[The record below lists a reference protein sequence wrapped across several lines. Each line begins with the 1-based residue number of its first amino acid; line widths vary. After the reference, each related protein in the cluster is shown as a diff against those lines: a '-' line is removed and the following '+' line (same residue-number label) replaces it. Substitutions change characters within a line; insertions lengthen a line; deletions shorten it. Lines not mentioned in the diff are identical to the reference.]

1 MWSGM
6 QTPDSLGSSLESPV
20 ESALE
25 SLWLL
30 LADLRGAVEEEIEAV
45 TTDLSRRRL
54 NRPIPALSG
63 RLRGE
68 AGTGY
73 RYTFQIAGGTYDI
86 RADDRVRI
94 HAGGRDA
101 LGTVH
106 RFDRTLGLLQAVS
119 PEWLGERLDGA
130 DLEFDPTWLLRE
142 LSTRLAEVGQDPED
156 FFPDTV
162 LGTFGR
168 LPPRLGRVTPRLDSS
183 DDLNAPQR
191 DALERVLGSSAQLV
205 WGPPG
210 TGKSRLVA
218 RAALE
223 LALEGR
229 VLLAATTN
237 GAVDEIAR
245 RLAAIADPSMLDRDR
260 IIRVGFDLGA
270 APDTRIDLG
279 AVLARRI
286 EGGAGGVDR
295 TLAEHEGR
303 LGARPPSGSR
313 GASGARGTREE
324 APAPSPYARAGRL
337 LSLARARRDT
347 ESARSLGRAMLEIAR
362 QAELALEEADI
373 VLTTFA
379 RLSIREELRDLRF
392 ESLLID
398 EASTAPLPYVALA
411 ASRVAGPAIAVGD
424 FQQLPPVV
432 SSTAPAAARWLRT
445 DLFREAGVVP
455 DTGADAGAGGALPSP
470 NDGLCAM
477 LDLQYRMAPDIRE
490 LVSEFFY
497 GGRLRDAPEVAE
509 RATRRATG
517 QGTAHAALTVFDTSG
532 LDPRVERVDG
542 SRRNRAHAEAVAD
555 FVGAAARD
563 GIDDIA
569 VVSPYRAQTR
579 HLNDLIRR
587 RLGRAAPAGLEVSTI
602 HRFQGREKRLVIIDT
617 VDAPPGRS
625 WFLDERRNRDFPRL
639 LNVALSRARERLVIV
654 ATVAGLR
661 RTLPRE
667 ALLNR
672 LLVHVERSG
681 SRIAAAPTDLWH
693 GR

>member
-1 MWSGM
+1 M

>member
-1 MWSGM
+1 MR
-6 QTPDSLGSSLESPV
+6 
-20 ESALE
+20 
-25 SLWLL
+25 LL
-30 LADLRGAVEEEIEAV
+30 LADLQVAIEEEIEAV
-45 TTDLSRRRL
+45 AADLSRRRL
-54 NRPIPALSG
+54 DRPIPALSG

-68 AGTGY
+68 AGAGH
-73 RYTFQIAGGTYDI
+73 RYTFQVAGGTYDI

-94 HAGGRDA
+94 HAGGREA

-119 PEWLGERLDGA
+119 PERLGERLDGA
-130 DLEFDPTWLLRE
+130 ELEFDPTWLLRE
-142 LSTRLAEVGQDPED
+142 LSQRLAEVGRDPGD

-162 LGTFGR
+162 LGAFGR
-168 LPPRLGRVTPRLDSS
+168 RPPSLGRESPGLESS
-183 DDLNAPQR
+183 DDLNEPQR
-191 DALERVLGSSAQLV
+191 EALERVLGSSAQLV

-223 LALEGR
+223 LALRGR
-229 VLLAATTN
+229 VLVAAATN

-245 RLAAIADPSMLDRDR
+245 RLASIADPAMLDRDR

-270 APDTRIDLG
+270 APDARLDLG

-295 TLAEHEGR
+295 TLVEHEGR
-303 LGARPPSGSR
+303 LGARPPDGGR
-313 GASGARGTREE
+313 GET
-324 APAPSPYARAGRL
+324 PILSPYARAGRL
-337 LSLARARRDT
+337 LALARSRNDA
-347 ESARSLGRAMLEIAR
+347 ESARTLGRAMLEIAR
-362 QAELALEEADI
+362 QAERALEDADV

-379 RLSIREELRDLRF
+379 RLSIREELRELRF
-392 ESLLID
+392 ESLIID

-432 SSTAPAAARWLRT
+432 SSTAQAAVRWLRT
-445 DLFREAGVVP
+445 DLFREAGIVEE
-455 DTGADAGAGGALPSP
+455 AGPSLPSP

-477 LDLQYRMAPDIRE
+477 LDLQYRMAPEIRE

-497 GGRLRDAPEVAE
+497 GGRLRDAPEIAE
-509 RATRRATG
+509 RAAG
-517 QGTAHAALTVFDTSG
+517 QAAPAVGAAAAGGTTPGAVAVLDTSG

-542 SRRNRAHAEAVAD
+542 SRRNRTHAEAVAD

-579 HLNDLIRR
+579 HLSDLVRR
-587 RLGRAAPAGLEVSTI
+587 RLGRAAPANLEVSTI

-672 LLVHVERSG
+672 LLAHVERSG
-681 SRIAAAPTDLWH
+681 SRIDAAPADLWH

>member
-1 MWSGM
+1 M
-6 QTPDSLGSSLESPV
+6 
-20 ESALE
+20 
-25 SLWLL
+25 
-30 LADLRGAVEEEIEAV
+30 ADLRVAIDEEIEAV
-45 TTDLSRRRL
+45 AADLSRRRL
-54 NRPIPALSG
+54 DRPIPALSG

-68 AGTGY
+68 AGTGH

-94 HAGGRDA
+94 HAGGREA

-119 PEWLGERLDGA
+119 PEWLGERLDGGE
-130 DLEFDPTWLLRE
+130 LEFDPTWLLRE
-142 LSTRLAEVGQDPED
+142 LSARLAEVGQDPED

-162 LGTFGR
+162 LGAFGR
-168 LPPRLGRVTPRLDSS
+168 LPPRLGRESARLDSS
-183 DDLNAPQR
+183 ADLNEPQR
-191 DALERVLGSSAQLV
+191 EALERVLGSSAQLV

-223 LALEGR
+223 LALRGR
-229 VLLAATTN
+229 VLVAATTN

-245 RLAAIADPSMLDRDR
+245 RLASVADPVMLDRDR

-303 LGARPPSGSR
+303 LGARPPNGGR
-313 GASGARGTREE
+313 VE
-324 APAPSPYARAGRL
+324 APVLSPYARAGRL
-337 LSLARARRDT
+337 LALARTQNDA
-347 ESARSLGRAMLEIAR
+347 ESARSLGRALLEIAR
-362 QAELALEEADI
+362 QAERALEEADI

-379 RLSIREELRDLRF
+379 RLSIREELRELRF

-411 ASRVAGPAIAVGD
+411 ASRVAGPVIAVGD

-445 DLFREAGVVP
+445 DLFREAGVVE
-455 DTGADAGAGGALPSP
+455 DAQPSLPSP

-497 GGRLRDAPEVAE
+497 GGRLRDAPEIAE
-509 RATRRATG
+509 RQGEQAAHASS
-517 QGTAHAALTVFDTSG
+517 GTASAAGAATAVTVLDTSG

-542 SRRNRAHAEAVAD
+542 SRRNRTHAEAVAD

-563 GIDDIA
+563 GTDDIA

-579 HLNDLIRR
+579 HLSDLVRR
-587 RLGRAAPAGLEVSTI
+587 RLGRAAPANLEVSTI

-672 LLVHVERSG
+672 LLAQVEQSG
-681 SRIAAAPTDLWH
+681 TRIDAAPADLWH

>member
-1 MWSGM
+1 M
-6 QTPDSLGSSLESPV
+6 QAPDS
-20 ESALE
+20 LE

-30 LADLRGAVEEEIEAV
+30 LADLRVAIDEEIEAV
-45 TTDLSRRRL
+45 AADLSRRRL
-54 NRPIPALSG
+54 DRPIPALSG
-63 RLRGE
+63 RLRGD
-68 AGTGY
+68 AGTGH
-73 RYTFQIAGGTYDI
+73 RYTFQVAGGTYDI

-94 HAGGRDA
+94 HAGGREA

-130 DLEFDPTWLLRE
+130 ELEFDPTWLLRE
-142 LSTRLAEVGQDPED
+142 LSQRLVEVGRDPED

-162 LGTFGR
+162 LGAFGR
-168 LPPRLGRVTPRLDSS
+168 RPPSLGRESARLESS
-183 DDLNAPQR
+183 DDLNEPQR

-223 LALEGR
+223 LAVRGR
-229 VLLAATTN
+229 VLVAATTN

-245 RLAAIADPSMLDRDR
+245 RLASVADPVMLGRDR

-295 TLAEHEGR
+295 TLAEHEAR
-303 LGARPPSGSR
+303 LGARPPAAGR
-313 GASGARGTREE
+313 EGRPGARAPDGGREE
-324 APAPSPYARAGRL
+324 APVLSPYARAGRL
-337 LSLARARRDT
+337 LALARTRNDA
-347 ESARSLGRAMLEIAR
+347 ESARTLGRAMLEIAR
-362 QAELALEEADI
+362 QAELALEEAAI

-379 RLSIREELRDLRF
+379 RLSIREELRELRF

-432 SSTAPAAARWLRT
+432 SSTAPAAVRWLRT
-445 DLFREAGVVP
+445 DLFREAGVV
-455 DTGADAGAGGALPSP
+455 DETASLPSP

-477 LDLQYRMAPDIRE
+477 LDLQYRMVPDIRQ

-497 GGRLRDAPEVAE
+497 GGRLRDAPEITE
-509 RATRRATG
+509 RAAGRAAPATG
-517 QGTAHAALTVFDTSG
+517 PTTVGGTTAGAVTVLDTSG

-542 SRRNRAHAEAVAD
+542 SRRNRTHAEAVAD
-555 FVGAAARD
+555 FVGVAARD

-579 HLNDLIRR
+579 HLSDLVRR
-587 RLGRAAPAGLEVSTI
+587 RLGRAAPANLEVSTI

-672 LLVHVERSG
+672 LLAHVEQSG
-681 SRIAAAPTDLWH
+681 TRIDAAPADLWH

>member
-1 MWSGM
+1 M
-6 QTPDSLGSSLESPV
+6 
-20 ESALE
+20 
-25 SLWLL
+25 
-30 LADLRGAVEEEIEAV
+30 ADLQVAIEEEIEAV
-45 TTDLSRRRL
+45 TANLSRRRL
-54 NRPIPALSG
+54 DRPIPALSG
-63 RLRGE
+63 RSRGE

-73 RYTFQIAGGTYDI
+73 RYAFQIAGGTYDI

-94 HAGGRDA
+94 HSGGRDA
-101 LGTVH
+101 LGVVL

-119 PEWLGERLDGA
+119 TEWLGERLDGA
-130 DLEFDPTWLLRE
+130 ELEFDPTWLLRE
-142 LSTRLAEVGQDPED
+142 LSARLAELGQDPED

-162 LGTFGR
+162 LGAFGR
-168 LPPRLGRVTPRLDSS
+168 VPPRLGRDAPRLSS
-183 DDLNAPQR
+183 SEDLNEPQR
-191 DALERVLGSSAQLV
+191 DALERVLGSSTQLV

-223 LALEGR
+223 LALRGR
-229 VLLAATTN
+229 VLVAATTN

-245 RLAAIADPSMLDRDR
+245 RLASIADPAMLDRDR

-270 APDTRIDLG
+270 APDTRLDLG
-279 AVLARRI
+279 AALARRI

-295 TLAEHEGR
+295 TLADLEGR
-303 LGARPPSGSR
+303 LTTGPSSGSR
-313 GASGARGTREE
+313 EDASGLN
-324 APAPSPYARAGRL
+324 PYARAGRL
-337 LSLARARRDT
+337 LSLARSRGDA
-347 ESARSLGRAMLEIAR
+347 EAARSLGRTMLEIAR
-362 QAELALEEADI
+362 QAERVLEEADI

-411 ASRVAGPAIAVGD
+411 ASRAAGPAIAVGD

-432 SSTAPAAARWLRT
+432 SSTAPAAARWLRR
-445 DLFREAGVVP
+445 DLFREAGVVDESGP
-455 DTGADAGAGGALPSP
+455 CDVLPSP

-497 GGRLRDAPEVAE
+497 GGRLRDAPEVAK
-509 RATRRATG
+509 RVARG
-517 QGTAHAALTVFDTSG
+517 AALIVLDTSG

-555 FVGAAARD
+555 YLAAAARD
-563 GIDDIA
+563 GVDDIA

-579 HLNDLIRR
+579 HLRDLIRR
-587 RLGRAAPAGLEVSTI
+587 RLGRAAPADLEVSTI
-602 HRFQGREKRLVIIDT
+602 HRFQGREKRLVLIDT

-639 LNVALSRARERLVIV
+639 LNVALSRARENLVIV
-654 ATVAGLR
+654 ASVAGLR
-661 RTLPRE
+661 RTLPDE

-672 LLVHVERSG
+672 LLRHLEQSG
-681 SRIAAAPTDLWH
+681 SRIDAAPTDLWH
-693 GR
+693 GQ

>member
-1 MWSGM
+1 M
-6 QTPDSLGSSLESPV
+6 
-20 ESALE
+20 
-25 SLWLL
+25 
-30 LADLRGAVEEEIEAV
+30 ADLRVAIDEEIEAV
-45 TTDLSRRRL
+45 AADLSRRRL
-54 NRPIPALSG
+54 DRPIPALSG

-68 AGTGY
+68 AGTGH

-94 HAGGRDA
+94 HAGGREA

-130 DLEFDPTWLLRE
+130 ELEFDPTWLLRE
-142 LSTRLAEVGQDPED
+142 LSQRLAEVGRDPED

-162 LGTFGR
+162 LRAFGR
-168 LPPRLGRVTPRLDSS
+168 RPPRLGRESPRLESS
-183 DDLNAPQR
+183 ENLNAPQR

-223 LALEGR
+223 LALRGR
-229 VLLAATTN
+229 VLIAATTN

-245 RLAAIADPSMLDRDR
+245 RLASVADPVMLDRDR

-303 LGARPPSGSR
+303 LGARPPNGGR
-313 GASGARGTREE
+313 GE
-324 APAPSPYARAGRL
+324 APVLSPYARAGRL
-337 LSLARARRDT
+337 LALARTRNDA

-379 RLSIREELRDLRF
+379 RLSIREELRELRF

-424 FQQLPPVV
+424 FQQLPAVV
-432 SSTAPAAARWLRT
+432 SSTAPAAVRWLRT
-445 DLFREAGVVP
+445 DLFREAGVVE
-455 DTGADAGAGGALPSP
+455 DAQPSLPSP

-497 GGRLRDAPEVAE
+497 GGRLRDAPEIAE
-509 RATRRATG
+509 RQAEQAAHASAGTVSAA
-517 QGTAHAALTVFDTSG
+517 GTAAAVTVLDTSG

-542 SRRNRAHAEAVAD
+542 SRRNRTHAEAVAD
-555 FVGAAARD
+555 FVAAAARD

-579 HLNDLIRR
+579 HLNDLVRR
-587 RLGRAAPAGLEVSTI
+587 RLGRAAPANLDVSTI

-672 LLVHVERSG
+672 LIAHVEQSG
-681 SRIAAAPTDLWH
+681 TRIDGAPADLWH

>member
-1 MWSGM
+1 M
-6 QTPDSLGSSLESPV
+6 
-20 ESALE
+20 A
-25 SLWLL
+25 
-30 LADLRGAVEEEIEAV
+30 A
-45 TTDLSRRRL
+45 DLSRRRL
-54 NRPIPALSG
+54 DRPIPALSG

-68 AGTGY
+68 AGTGH

-94 HAGGRDA
+94 HAGGREA

-130 DLEFDPTWLLRE
+130 ELEFDPTWLLRE
-142 LSTRLAEVGQDPED
+142 LSQRLAEVGRDPED

-162 LGTFGR
+162 LGAFGR
-168 LPPRLGRVTPRLDSS
+168 RPPSLGREPARLESS
-183 DDLNAPQR
+183 ADLNEPQR

-223 LALEGR
+223 LAVRGR
-229 VLLAATTN
+229 VLVAATTN

-245 RLAAIADPSMLDRDR
+245 RLASVADPVMLDRDR

-270 APDTRIDLG
+270 APDTRLDLG

-286 EGGAGGVDR
+286 DGGAGGVDR

-303 LGARPPSGSR
+303 LGARPPAGGR
-313 GASGARGTREE
+313 QGRPGGRAPDGGGGE
-324 APAPSPYARAGRL
+324 APVLSPYARAGRL
-337 LSLARARRDT
+337 LALARTRNDA
-347 ESARSLGRAMLEIAR
+347 ESARTLGRAMLEIAR
-362 QAELALEEADI
+362 QAERALEEADI

-379 RLSIREELRDLRF
+379 RLSIREELRELRF

-432 SSTAPAAARWLRT
+432 SSTAPAAVRWLRT
-445 DLFREAGVVP
+445 DLFREAGVVEE
-455 DTGADAGAGGALPSP
+455 TGAEAGAGDAGPSLPSP

-497 GGRLRDAPEVAE
+497 GGRLRDAPEIAE
-509 RATRRATG
+509 RAAG
-517 QGTAHAALTVFDTSG
+517 QAAPAVGAAAAGGTTPGAVTVLDTSG

-542 SRRNRAHAEAVAD
+542 SRRNRTHAEAVAD
-555 FVGAAARD
+555 FVGAAASG

-579 HLNDLIRR
+579 HLSDLVRR
-587 RLGRAAPAGLEVSTI
+587 RLGRAAPANLEVSTI

-672 LLVHVERSG
+672 LLAHVEQSG
-681 SRIAAAPTDLWH
+681 SRIDAAPADLWH

>member
-6 QTPDSLGSSLESPV
+6 QTPDSLGSSLESSV
-20 ESALE
+20 ESSVESSLE

-30 LADLRGAVEEEIEAV
+30 LADLRGAVEEEIGAV

-54 NRPIPALSG
+54 NGPIPALSG

-168 LPPRLGRVTPRLDSS
+168 LPPRLGRGIPRLDSS

-223 LALEGR
+223 LALGGR
-229 VLLAATTN
+229 VLVAATTN

-279 AVLARRI
+279 AALARRI

-295 TLAEHEGR
+295 TLAEHEVR
-303 LGARPPSGSR
+303 L
-313 GASGARGTREE
+313 GARGTREE
-324 APAPSPYARAGRL
+324 APALSPYARAGRL
-337 LSLARARRDT
+337 LSLARARNDT

-362 QAELALEEADI
+362 QAALALEEADI

-490 LVSEFFY
+490 LVSGFFY

-509 RATRRATG
+509 RATQRATG

-555 FVGAAARD
+555 FVGAAARE

-617 VDAPPGRS
+617 VDAPPGPS

-681 SRIAAAPTDLWH
+681 SRIAAVPTDLWH
-693 GR
+693 RR

>member
-1 MWSGM
+1 MHA
-6 QTPDSLGSSLESPV
+6 PDS
-20 ESALE
+20 LE

-30 LADLRGAVEEEIEAV
+30 LADLRVAIEEEIDAV
-45 TTDLSRRRL
+45 AADLARRRL
-54 NRPIPALSG
+54 DRPIPALSG

-73 RYTFQIAGGTYDI
+73 RYAFQIAGGTYDI

-94 HAGGRDA
+94 HTGGRDA
-101 LGTVH
+101 LGVVH

-130 DLEFDPTWLLRE
+130 ELEFDPTWLLRE

-156 FFPDTV
+156 FFPETV
-162 LGTFGR
+162 LGAFGR
-168 LPPRLGRVTPRLDSS
+168 LPPRLGRESPRLDSS
-183 DDLNAPQR
+183 GDLNAPQR
-191 DALERVLGSSAQLV
+191 EALERVLGSSAQLV

-223 LALEGR
+223 LALRGR
-229 VLLAATTN
+229 VLVAATTN

-245 RLAAIADPSMLDRDR
+245 RLAAIADPDLLARDR

-270 APDTRIDLG
+270 APDSRLDLG
-279 AVLARRI
+279 AALARRI

-303 LGARPPSGSR
+303 LRVRPAEGARDG
-313 GASGARGTREE
+313 
-324 APAPSPYARAGRL
+324 APALNPYARAGRL
-337 LSLARARRDT
+337 LSLARSRNDA
-347 ESARSLGRAMLEIAR
+347 ESARNLGRVMLEIAR
-362 QAELALEEADI
+362 QAERVLEEADI

-379 RLSIREELRDLRF
+379 RLSIREELRELRF

-398 EASTAPLPYVALA
+398 EASTAPLPYVAFA

-432 SSTAPAAARWLRT
+432 SSTAPTAARWLRT
-445 DLFREAGVVP
+445 DLFREAGVV
-455 DTGADAGAGGALPSP
+455 DRAGAGDPAEAAGGPGAAGGSGAWGGAGAGHALPSP

-509 RATRRATG
+509 RGAVQATG
-517 QGTAHAALTVFDTSG
+517 RAAGSAAERAALTVLDTSG

-542 SRRNRAHAEAVAD
+542 SRRNRVHAEAVAD
-555 FVGAAARD
+555 FLGAAARD
-563 GIDDIA
+563 GVRDIA

-587 RLGRAAPAGLEVSTI
+587 RLGRAAPADLEVSTI
-602 HRFQGREKRLVIIDT
+602 HRFQGREKRLVVIDT

-654 ATVAGLR
+654 ATVTGLR
-661 RTLPRE
+661 RTLPPE

-672 LLVHVERSG
+672 LLTHVQRTG
-681 SRIAAAPTDLWH
+681 SRIDATPTDLWS
-693 GR
+693 GT

>member
-1 MWSGM
+1 M
-6 QTPDSLGSSLESPV
+6 
-20 ESALE
+20 
-25 SLWLL
+25 
-30 LADLRGAVEEEIEAV
+30 ADLQVAIEEEIEAV
-45 TTDLSRRRL
+45 AADLSRRRL
-54 NRPIPALSG
+54 DRPIPALSG

-68 AGTGY
+68 AGAGH
-73 RYTFQIAGGTYDI
+73 RYTFQVAGGTYDI

-94 HAGGRDA
+94 HAGGREA

-130 DLEFDPTWLLRE
+130 ELEFDPTWLLRE
-142 LSTRLAEVGQDPED
+142 LSQRLAEVGRDPGD

-162 LGTFGR
+162 LGAFGR
-168 LPPRLGRVTPRLDSS
+168 RPPRLGREPARLESS
-183 DDLNAPQR
+183 EDLNEPQR
-191 DALERVLGSSAQLV
+191 EALERVLGSSAQLV

-223 LALEGR
+223 LALRGR
-229 VLLAATTN
+229 VLVAATTN

-245 RLAAIADPSMLDRDR
+245 RLASVADPAMLDRDR

-303 LGARPPSGSR
+303 LGVRPPAGGR
-313 GASGARGTREE
+313 EGPPGARAPDGGRGE
-324 APAPSPYARAGRL
+324 APVLSPYARAGRL
-337 LSLARARRDT
+337 LALARTRNDA
-347 ESARSLGRAMLEIAR
+347 ESARTLGRAMLEIAR
-362 QAELALEEADI
+362 QAERALEEADI

-379 RLSIREELRDLRF
+379 RLSIREELRELRF

-411 ASRVAGPAIAVGD
+411 ASRVGGPAIAVGD

-432 SSTAPAAARWLRT
+432 SSTAPAAVRWLRT
-445 DLFREAGVVP
+445 DLFREAGVVEE
-455 DTGADAGAGGALPSP
+455 AGSSLPSP

-477 LDLQYRMAPDIRE
+477 LDLQYRMAPEIRE

-497 GGRLRDAPEVAE
+497 GGRLRDAPEIAE
-509 RATRRATG
+509 RAAG
-517 QGTAHAALTVFDTSG
+517 QAAPAVGAAAAGGTTHGAVTVLDTSG

-542 SRRNRAHAEAVAD
+542 SRRNRTHAEAVAD
-555 FVGAAARD
+555 FVGAAARA

-579 HLNDLIRR
+579 HLSDLVRR
-587 RLGRAAPAGLEVSTI
+587 RLGRAAPGNLEVSTI

-661 RTLPRE
+661 RTLPPE

-672 LLVHVERSG
+672 LLTHVEQSG
-681 SRIAAAPTDLWH
+681 SRIDASPADLWH

>member
-1 MWSGM
+1 M
-6 QTPDSLGSSLESPV
+6 QTPDSRADSR
-20 ESALE
+20 E
-25 SLWLL
+25 SLWILL
-30 LADLRGAVEEEIEAV
+30 TDLRVAIDEEIEAV
-45 TTDLSRRRL
+45 TADLSRRRL
-54 NRPIPALSG
+54 DRPIPALSG

-94 HAGGRDA
+94 HAGGREA
-101 LGTVH
+101 LGVVH

-119 PEWLGERLDGA
+119 PDWLGERLDGA
-130 DLEFDPTWLLRE
+130 ELEFDPTWLLRE
-142 LSTRLAEVGQDPED
+142 LSARLAEVGQDPED

-162 LGTFGR
+162 LGAFGR
-168 LPPRLGRVTPRLDSS
+168 LPPRLGRESARLDSS
-183 DDLNAPQR
+183 ADLNEPQR

-223 LALEGR
+223 LALRGR
-229 VLLAATTN
+229 VLVAATTN

-245 RLAAIADPSMLDRDR
+245 RLASIADPTMLDRDR

-279 AVLARRI
+279 AALARRI
-286 EGGAGGVDR
+286 EGGAGGVDSA
-295 TLAEHEGR
+295 LAEHEEQ
-303 LGARPPSGSR
+303 LGARPPAGS
-313 GASGARGTREE
+313 
-324 APAPSPYARAGRL
+324 PALSPYARAGRL
-337 LSLARARRDT
+337 LSLARSRGNA
-347 ESARSLGRAMLEIAR
+347 ESARALGRVMLEIAR
-362 QAELALEEADI
+362 QAERVLEEADI

-379 RLSIREELRDLRF
+379 RLSIREELRELRF

-445 DLFREAGVVP
+445 DLFREAGVV
-455 DTGADAGAGGALPSP
+455 GGAGAGIDRGAAAVDEAGAGPPLPSP
-470 NDGLCAM
+470 NDQLCAM

-497 GGRLRDAPEVAE
+497 GGRLRDAPEIAARAAAVAA
-509 RATRRATG
+509 RATEP
-517 QGTAHAALTVFDTSG
+517 AALAVLDTST
-532 LDPRVERVDG
+532 LDPRVERLDG
-542 SRRNRAHAEAVAD
+542 SRRNRTHAEAVAD

-587 RLGRAAPAGLEVSTI
+587 RLGRAAPANLEVSTI

-639 LNVALSRARERLVIV
+639 LNVALSRARDRLVIV

-672 LLVHVERSG
+672 LLAHVERSG
-681 SRIAAAPTDLWH
+681 TRLDATPTDLWH
-693 GR
+693 GT

>member
-1 MWSGM
+1 M
-6 QTPDSLGSSLESPV
+6 
-20 ESALE
+20 AI
-25 SLWLL
+25 
-30 LADLRGAVEEEIEAV
+30 EEEIEAV
-45 TTDLSRRRL
+45 AADLSRRRL
-54 NRPIPALSG
+54 DRPIPALSG

-68 AGTGY
+68 AGTGH

-94 HAGGRDA
+94 HAGGREA

-130 DLEFDPTWLLRE
+130 ELEFDPTWLLLE
-142 LSTRLAEVGQDPED
+142 LSTRLAEVGRDPEE
-156 FFPDTV
+156 FYPDTV
-162 LGTFGR
+162 LGAFGR
-168 LPPRLGRVTPRLDSS
+168 RPPRLGRESPRLESS
-183 DDLNAPQR
+183 DDLNEPQR
-191 DALERVLGSSAQLV
+191 AALERVLGSSAQLV

-223 LALEGR
+223 LALRGR
-229 VLLAATTN
+229 VLVAATTN

-245 RLAAIADPSMLDRDR
+245 RLASIADPALLDRDR

-270 APDTRIDLG
+270 SPDTRIDLG

-303 LGARPPSGSR
+303 LRVRPPAGGR
-313 GASGARGTREE
+313 DEASAL
-324 APAPSPYARAGRL
+324 SPYARTGRL
-337 LSLARARRDT
+337 LALARSRNDA
-347 ESARSLGRAMLEIAR
+347 ESARSLGRVMLEIAR
-362 QAELALEEADI
+362 QAELALEDADI

-379 RLSIREELRDLRF
+379 RLSIREELRELRF

-411 ASRVAGPAIAVGD
+411 ASRVSGPAIAVGD

-432 SSTAPAAARWLRT
+432 SSTAPAAVRWLRT
-445 DLFREAGVVP
+445 DLFREAGVVEEGE
-455 DTGADAGAGGALPSP
+455 TSLPSP

-477 LDLQYRMAPDIRE
+477 LDLQYRMAPEIRE

-497 GGRLRDAPEVAE
+497 GGRLRDAPEIAE
-509 RATRRATG
+509 RAAKRA
-517 QGTAHAALTVFDTSG
+517 APAAGAAAAAATILDTSG

-542 SRRNRAHAEAVAD
+542 SRRNRTHAEAVAD

-579 HLNDLIRR
+579 HLSDLVRR
-587 RLGRAAPAGLEVSTI
+587 RLGRAAPANLEVSTI
-602 HRFQGREKRLVIIDT
+602 HRFQGREKRLVIFDT

-639 LNVALSRARERLVIV
+639 LNVALSRARDRLVIV

-672 LLVHVERSG
+672 LLAHVEQSG
-681 SRIAAAPTDLWH
+681 SRIDAAPADLWH

>member
-1 MWSGM
+1 M
-6 QTPDSLGSSLESPV
+6 
-20 ESALE
+20 
-25 SLWLL
+25 
-30 LADLRGAVEEEIEAV
+30 ADLRGAIEEEIEAV
-45 TTDLSRRRL
+45 AADLARRRL
-54 NRPIPALSG
+54 DRPIPALSG

-68 AGTGY
+68 VGTGY
-73 RYTFQIAGGTYDI
+73 RYAFQIAGGTYDI

-94 HAGGRDA
+94 HTGGRDA
-101 LGTVH
+101 LGVVH
-106 RFDRTLGLLQAVS
+106 RFDRTLGLLQVVS

-130 DLEFDPTWLLRE
+130 ELEFDPTWLLQE

-156 FFPDTV
+156 YFPDTV
-162 LGTFGR
+162 LGVFGR
-168 LPPRLGRVTPRLDSS
+168 LPPRLGRESPRLDSS
-183 DDLNAPQR
+183 GDLNAPQR

-223 LALEGR
+223 LALRGR
-229 VLLAATTN
+229 VLVAATTN

-245 RLAAIADPSMLDRDR
+245 RLASIADPAMLARDR

-270 APDTRIDLG
+270 SPDSRIDLG
-279 AVLARRI
+279 AALARRI

-295 TLAEHEGR
+295 TLVEQEGR
-303 LGARPPSGSR
+303 LGARP
-313 GASGARGTREE
+313 AAGARDG
-324 APAPSPYARAGRL
+324 APALNPYARAGRL
-337 LSLARARRDT
+337 LALARSRSDA
-347 ESARSLGRAMLEIAR
+347 ESARDLGRVMLEIAR
-362 QAELALEEADI
+362 QAERVLEEADI

-379 RLSIREELRDLRF
+379 RLSIREELRELRF

-398 EASTAPLPYVALA
+398 EASTAPLPYVAFA

-432 SSTAPAAARWLRT
+432 SSAAPAAMRWLRT
-445 DLFREAGVVP
+445 DLFREAGVV
-455 DTGADAGAGGALPSP
+455 GGAGAGDPAEAAGGPGAVSALPSP
-470 NDGLCAM
+470 KDGLCAM

-497 GGRLRDAPEVAE
+497 GGRLRDAPEIAE
-509 RATRRATG
+509 RAAERAAG
-517 QGTAHAALTVFDTSG
+517 SAAERAALTVLDTSG

-555 FVGAAARD
+555 FLGAAARD
-563 GIDDIA
+563 GVRDIA

-587 RLGRAAPAGLEVSTI
+587 RLGRAAPADLEVSTI
-602 HRFQGREKRLVIIDT
+602 HRFQGREKRLVLIDT

-661 RTLPRE
+661 RTLPPE

-672 LLVHVERSG
+672 LLAQVQRTG
-681 SRIAAAPTDLWH
+681 SRIDATPTDLWS
-693 GR
+693 GG

>member
-1 MWSGM
+1 M
-6 QTPDSLGSSLESPV
+6 
-20 ESALE
+20 
-25 SLWLL
+25 WLL
-30 LADLRGAVEEEIEAV
+30 LADLRVAIEEEIEAV
-45 TTDLSRRRL
+45 AADLSRRRL
-54 NRPIPALSG
+54 DRPIPALSG

-68 AGTGY
+68 AGTGH

-94 HAGGRDA
+94 HAGGREA

-130 DLEFDPTWLLRE
+130 ELEFDPTWLLRE
-142 LSTRLAEVGQDPED
+142 LSQRLAEVGRDPED

-162 LGTFGR
+162 LGAFGR
-168 LPPRLGRVTPRLDSS
+168 RPPRLGREPARLDSS
-183 DDLNAPQR
+183 DDLNEPQR

-223 LALEGR
+223 LAVRGR
-229 VLLAATTN
+229 VLVAATTN

-245 RLAAIADPSMLDRDR
+245 RLASVADPAMLDRDR

-303 LGARPPSGSR
+303 LGVRPPAGGR
-313 GASGARGTREE
+313 EGRPGGRAPARGRGE
-324 APAPSPYARAGRL
+324 APVLSPYARAGRL
-337 LSLARARRDT
+337 LALARTRNDA
-347 ESARSLGRAMLEIAR
+347 ESARTLGRAMLEIAR

-379 RLSIREELRDLRF
+379 RLSIREELRELRF

-432 SSTAPAAARWLRT
+432 SSTAPAAVRWLRT
-445 DLFREAGVVP
+445 DLFRESGVVE
-455 DTGADAGAGGALPSP
+455 DAQPSLPSP

-497 GGRLRDAPEVAE
+497 GGRLRDAPEIAE
-509 RATRRATG
+509 RAAERAAPAA
-517 QGTAHAALTVFDTSG
+517 GTAAAAGAVTVLDTSS

-542 SRRNRAHAEAVAD
+542 SRRNRTHAEAVAD

-579 HLNDLIRR
+579 HLSDLVRR
-587 RLGRAAPAGLEVSTI
+587 RLGRAAPANLEVSTI

-661 RTLPRE
+661 RTLPPE

-672 LLVHVERSG
+672 LLAHVEHSG
-681 SRIAAAPTDLWH
+681 SRIDAAPADLWH

>member
-1 MWSGM
+1 M
-6 QTPDSLGSSLESPV
+6 
-20 ESALE
+20 
-25 SLWLL
+25 
-30 LADLRGAVEEEIEAV
+30 ADLRLAIEEEIEAV
-45 TTDLSRRRL
+45 AADLSRRRL
-54 NRPIPALSG
+54 DRPIPALSG

-68 AGTGY
+68 AGTGH

-94 HAGGRDA
+94 HAGGREA

-130 DLEFDPTWLLRE
+130 ELEFDPTWLLRE
-142 LSTRLAEVGQDPED
+142 LSQRLAEVGRDPED

-162 LGTFGR
+162 LGAFGR
-168 LPPRLGRVTPRLDSS
+168 RPPSLGREPARLESS
-183 DDLNAPQR
+183 ADLNEPQR

-223 LALEGR
+223 LAVRGR
-229 VLLAATTN
+229 VLVAATTN

-245 RLAAIADPSMLDRDR
+245 RLASVADPVMLDRDR

-270 APDTRIDLG
+270 APDTRLDLG

-286 EGGAGGVDR
+286 DGGAGGVDR

-303 LGARPPSGSR
+303 LGARPPAGGR
-313 GASGARGTREE
+313 QGRPGGRAPDGGGGE
-324 APAPSPYARAGRL
+324 APVLSPYARAGRL
-337 LSLARARRDT
+337 LALARTRNDAEFART
-347 ESARSLGRAMLEIAR
+347 LGRAMLEIAR
-362 QAELALEEADI
+362 QAERALEEADI

-379 RLSIREELRDLRF
+379 RLSIREELRELRF

-432 SSTAPAAARWLRT
+432 SSTAPAAVRWLRT
-445 DLFREAGVVP
+445 DLFREAGVVEEA
-455 DTGADAGAGGALPSP
+455 GAEAGAGDAGPSLPSP

-497 GGRLRDAPEVAE
+497 GGRLRDAPEIAE
-509 RATRRATG
+509 RAAERG
-517 QGTAHAALTVFDTSG
+517 PPAAGAAAAPVTVLDTSG
-532 LDPRVERVDG
+532 LAPRVERVDG
-542 SRRNRAHAEAVAD
+542 SRRNRTHAEAVAD
-555 FVGAAARD
+555 FVGAAARE

-579 HLNDLIRR
+579 HLSDLVRR
-587 RLGRAAPAGLEVSTI
+587 RLGRAAPANLEVSTI

-672 LLVHVERSG
+672 LLAHVEQSG
-681 SRIAAAPTDLWH
+681 SRIDAAPADLWH

>member
-1 MWSGM
+1 M
-6 QTPDSLGSSLESPV
+6 
-20 ESALE
+20 
-25 SLWLL
+25 
-30 LADLRGAVEEEIEAV
+30 ADLRIAIEEEIEAV
-45 TTDLSRRRL
+45 AADLSRRRL
-54 NRPIPALSG
+54 DRPIPALSG

-68 AGTGY
+68 AGTGH

-94 HAGGRDA
+94 HAGGREA

-130 DLEFDPTWLLRE
+130 ELEFDPTWLLRE
-142 LSTRLAEVGQDPED
+142 LSQRLAEVGRDPGD

-162 LGTFGR
+162 LGAFGR
-168 LPPRLGRVTPRLDSS
+168 RPPRLGREPARLESS
-183 DDLNAPQR
+183 EDLNEPQR

-223 LALEGR
+223 LAVRGR
-229 VLLAATTN
+229 VLVAATTN

-245 RLAAIADPSMLDRDR
+245 RLASVADPALLDRDR

-303 LGARPPSGSR
+303 FGARPPTEVREGRR
-313 GASGARGTREE
+313 GGRAPAGGRGE
-324 APAPSPYARAGRL
+324 APILSPYARAGRL
-337 LSLARARRDT
+337 LALARSRNDA

-373 VLTTFA
+373 ILTTFA
-379 RLSIREELRDLRF
+379 RLSIREELRELRF

-432 SSTAPAAARWLRT
+432 SSTAPAAVRWLRT
-445 DLFREAGVVP
+445 DLFREAGVVEEAG
-455 DTGADAGAGGALPSP
+455 GAEEAGAGDARPSLPSP

-497 GGRLRDAPEVAE
+497 GGRLRDAREIAE
-509 RATRRATG
+509 RAAEG
-517 QGTAHAALTVFDTSG
+517 SAPAAGAAVTVLDTSG

-542 SRRNRAHAEAVAD
+542 SRRNRTHAEAVAD

-579 HLNDLIRR
+579 HLNDLVRR
-587 RLGRAAPAGLEVSTI
+587 RLGRAAPASLEVSTI

-672 LLVHVERSG
+672 LLAHVEQSG
-681 SRIAAAPTDLWH
+681 SRIEAGPADLWH

>member
-1 MWSGM
+1 M
-6 QTPDSLGSSLESPV
+6 
-20 ESALE
+20 A
-25 SLWLL
+25 
-30 LADLRGAVEEEIEAV
+30 ADLA
-45 TTDLSRRRL
+45 RRRL
-54 NRPIPALSG
+54 DQPIPALSG

-73 RYTFQIAGGTYDI
+73 RYAFQIAGGTYDI

-101 LGTVH
+101 LGVVH

-130 DLEFDPTWLLRE
+130 ELEFDPTWLLRE
-142 LSTRLAEVGQDPED
+142 LSTRLAEVGQEPED

-162 LGTFGR
+162 LGAFGR
-168 LPPRLGRVTPRLDSS
+168 LPPRLGRNAPRLDSS
-183 DDLNAPQR
+183 GDLNEPQR
-191 DALERVLGSSAQLV
+191 EALERVLGSSAQLV

-223 LALEGR
+223 LALRGR
-229 VLLAATTN
+229 VLVAATTN

-245 RLAAIADPSMLDRDR
+245 RLASIADPDLLARDR

-270 APDTRIDLG
+270 APDSRLDLG
-279 AVLARRI
+279 AALARRI

-303 LGARPPSGSR
+303 LRVG
-313 GASGARGTREE
+313 
-324 APAPSPYARAGRL
+324 APAAAGRDGAPALNPYARAGRL
-337 LSLARARRDT
+337 LALARSRNDA
-347 ESARSLGRAMLEIAR
+347 ESARNLGRVMLEIAR
-362 QAELALEEADI
+362 QAERVLEEADI

-379 RLSIREELRDLRF
+379 RLSIREELRELRF

-432 SSTAPAAARWLRT
+432 SSTAPAAMRWLRT
-445 DLFREAGVVP
+445 DLFREAGVVGRAGVGDP
-455 DTGADAGAGGALPSP
+455 AEAAGGPGAGTALPSP

-477 LDLQYRMAPDIRE
+477 LDLQYRMAPDIRQ

-497 GGRLRDAPEVAE
+497 GGRLRDAPEVTERAAGRAAGSASGSAAE
-509 RATRRATG
+509 RPT
-517 QGTAHAALTVFDTSG
+517 LTVLDTSG

-555 FVGAAARD
+555 FLGAAARD
-563 GIDDIA
+563 GVRDIA

-587 RLGRAAPAGLEVSTI
+587 RLGRAAPADLEVSTI
-602 HRFQGREKRLVIIDT
+602 HRFQGREKRLVLIDT

-654 ATVAGLR
+654 ATVTGLR
-661 RTLPRE
+661 RTLPPE

-672 LLVHVERSG
+672 LLAQVQRTG
-681 SRIAAAPTDLWH
+681 SRIDATPTDLWSA
-693 GR
+693 R

>member
-1 MWSGM
+1 M
-6 QTPDSLGSSLESPV
+6 
-20 ESALE
+20 
-25 SLWLL
+25 
-30 LADLRGAVEEEIEAV
+30 ADLRVAIEEEIEAV
-45 TTDLSRRRL
+45 AADLSRRRL
-54 NRPIPALSG
+54 DRPIPALSG

-68 AGTGY
+68 AGTGH

-94 HAGGRDA
+94 HAGGREA

-130 DLEFDPTWLLRE
+130 ELEFDPTWLLRE
-142 LSTRLAEVGQDPED
+142 LAQRLVDVGRDPED

-162 LGTFGR
+162 LGAFGR
-168 LPPRLGRVTPRLDSS
+168 RPPRLGREPARLESS
-183 DDLNAPQR
+183 EDLNEPQR

-223 LALEGR
+223 LAVRGR
-229 VLLAATTN
+229 VLVAATTN

-245 RLAAIADPSMLDRDR
+245 RLASVADPVMLDRDR

-303 LGARPPSGSR
+303 LGARPP
-313 GASGARGTREE
+313 AGAREGRPGARPDGGRGE
-324 APAPSPYARAGRL
+324 APVLSPYARAGRL
-337 LSLARARRDT
+337 LALARTQNDA
-347 ESARSLGRAMLEIAR
+347 ESARTLGRAMLEIAR

-379 RLSIREELRDLRF
+379 RLSIREELRELRF

-411 ASRVAGPAIAVGD
+411 ASRVSGPAIAVGD

-432 SSTAPAAARWLRT
+432 SSTAPAAVRWLRT
-445 DLFREAGVVP
+445 DLFREAGVV
-455 DTGADAGAGGALPSP
+455 GEAGPSLPSR

-477 LDLQYRMAPDIRE
+477 LDLQYRMAPEIRE
-490 LVSEFFY
+490 LVSDFFY
-497 GGRLRDAPEVAE
+497 GGRLRDAPEIAE
-509 RATRRATG
+509 RASEGAAPATG
-517 QGTAHAALTVFDTSG
+517 TAAAGGATAGPLTVLDTSG

-542 SRRNRAHAEAVAD
+542 SRRNRTHAEAVAD
-555 FVGAAARD
+555 FVGAAASG

-579 HLNDLIRR
+579 HLSDLVRR
-587 RLGRAAPAGLEVSTI
+587 RLGRAAPANLEVSTI

-661 RTLPRE
+661 RTLPPE

-672 LLVHVERSG
+672 LLAHVEQSG
-681 SRIAAAPTDLWH
+681 SRIDAAPVDLWH

>member
-1 MWSGM
+1 M
-6 QTPDSLGSSLESPV
+6 
-20 ESALE
+20 AI
-25 SLWLL
+25 
-30 LADLRGAVEEEIEAV
+30 EEEIEAV
-45 TTDLSRRRL
+45 AADLSRRRL
-54 NRPIPALSG
+54 DGPIPALSG

-68 AGTGY
+68 VGTGY
-73 RYTFQIAGGTYDI
+73 RYAFQIAGGTYDI
-86 RADDRVRI
+86 RAEDRVRI

-101 LGTVH
+101 LGVVH

-130 DLEFDPTWLLRE
+130 ELEFDPTWLLRE
-142 LSTRLAEVGQDPED
+142 LSTRLAEVGHEPGD

-162 LGTFGR
+162 LGAFGR
-168 LPPRLGRVTPRLDSS
+168 LPPRLGRESPRLDSS
-183 DDLNAPQR
+183 ADLNEPQR

-223 LALEGR
+223 LALRGR
-229 VLLAATTN
+229 VLVAATTN

-245 RLAAIADPSMLDRDR
+245 RLASIADPAMLDSDR

-270 APDTRIDLG
+270 APDSRIDLG
-279 AVLARRI
+279 AALARRI

-303 LGARPPSGSR
+303 LRTRPP
-313 GASGARGTREE
+313 AATREG
-324 APAPSPYARAGRL
+324 APALNPYARAGRL
-337 LSLARARRDT
+337 LSLARSRGDA
-347 ESARSLGRAMLEIAR
+347 ESARALGRVMLEIAR
-362 QAELALEEADI
+362 QAERALEEAHI

-379 RLSIREELRDLRF
+379 RLSIREELRELRF

-432 SSTAPAAARWLRT
+432 SSTAPAAMRWLRT
-445 DLFREAGVVP
+445 DLFREAGVV
-455 DTGADAGAGGALPSP
+455 GEADDMLPSP

-497 GGRLRDAPEVAE
+497 GGRLRDAPEIAE
-509 RATRRATG
+509 RAAGRATG
-517 QGTAHAALTVFDTSG
+517 RATERAALTVLDTSE

-555 FVGAAARD
+555 FLGSAARD

-579 HLNDLIRR
+579 HLNDLVRR
-587 RLGRAAPAGLEVSTI
+587 RLGRAAPAELEVSTI
-602 HRFQGREKRLVIIDT
+602 HRFQGREKRLVLIDT

-639 LNVALSRARERLVIV
+639 LNVALSRARERLVII

-661 RTLPRE
+661 RTLPPE

-672 LLVHVERSG
+672 LLAHVERFG
-681 SRIAAAPTDLWH
+681 SRIDAAPTDLWH

>member
-1 MWSGM
+1 M
-6 QTPDSLGSSLESPV
+6 
-20 ESALE
+20 AI
-25 SLWLL
+25 
-30 LADLRGAVEEEIEAV
+30 EEEIEAV
-45 TTDLSRRRL
+45 AADLARRRL
-54 NRPIPALSG
+54 DRPIPALSG

-73 RYTFQIAGGTYDI
+73 RYAFQIAGGTYDI

-94 HAGGRDA
+94 HTGGRDA
-101 LGTVH
+101 LGVVH

-130 DLEFDPTWLLRE
+130 ELEFDPTWLLRE

-162 LGTFGR
+162 LGAFGR
-168 LPPRLGRVTPRLDSS
+168 LPPRLGRELPRLDSS

-191 DALERVLGSSAQLV
+191 EALERVLGSSAQLV

-223 LALEGR
+223 LALRGR
-229 VLLAATTN
+229 VLVAATTN

-245 RLAAIADPSMLDRDR
+245 RLAAIADPDLLARDR

-270 APDTRIDLG
+270 APDSRLDLG

-303 LGARPPSGSR
+303 LRVRPAEGARDG
-313 GASGARGTREE
+313 
-324 APAPSPYARAGRL
+324 APALNPYARAGRL
-337 LSLARARRDT
+337 LSLARSRNDA
-347 ESARSLGRAMLEIAR
+347 ESARNLGRVMLEIAR
-362 QAELALEEADI
+362 QAERVLEEADI

-379 RLSIREELRDLRF
+379 RLSIREELRELRF

-432 SSTAPAAARWLRT
+432 SSTAPAAMRWLRT
-445 DLFREAGVVP
+445 DLFREAGVV
-455 DTGADAGAGGALPSP
+455 DGAGAGRGLPSP

-509 RATRRATG
+509 RGAGQATG
-517 QGTAHAALTVFDTSG
+517 RAAGSAAERAALTVLDTSG

-542 SRRNRAHAEAVAD
+542 SRRNRVHAEAVAD
-555 FVGAAARD
+555 FLGAAARD
-563 GIDDIA
+563 GVRDIA

-587 RLGRAAPAGLEVSTI
+587 RLGRAAPADLEVSTI

-654 ATVAGLR
+654 ATVTGLR
-661 RTLPRE
+661 RTLPPE

-672 LLVHVERSG
+672 LLTHVQRTG
-681 SRIAAAPTDLWH
+681 SRIDATPTDLWSAT
-693 GR
+693 

>member
-1 MWSGM
+1 M
-6 QTPDSLGSSLESPV
+6 
-20 ESALE
+20 
-25 SLWLL
+25 
-30 LADLRGAVEEEIEAV
+30 
-45 TTDLSRRRL
+45 
-54 NRPIPALSG
+54 
-63 RLRGE
+63 
-68 AGTGY
+68 
-73 RYTFQIAGGTYDI
+73 
-86 RADDRVRI
+86 RI

-130 DLEFDPTWLLRE
+130 ELEFDPTWLLRE
-142 LSTRLAEVGQDPED
+142 LATRLAEVGHDPED

-162 LGTFGR
+162 LRAFGR
-168 LPPRLGRVTPRLDSS
+168 LPPRLGRESPRLDSS
-183 DDLNAPQR
+183 DDLNEPQR

-210 TGKSRLVA
+210 TGKSRLAA

-223 LALEGR
+223 LALRGR
-229 VLLAATTN
+229 VLVAATTN

-245 RLAAIADPSMLDRDR
+245 RLASVADHAMLDRDR

-279 AVLARRI
+279 AALARRI

-295 TLAEHEGR
+295 TLADIEGR
-303 LGARPPSGSR
+303 LRAGPPAGR
-313 GASGARGTREE
+313 RED
-324 APAPSPYARAGRL
+324 APALNPYARTGRL
-337 LSLARARRDT
+337 LSIARSRNDA
-347 ESARSLGRAMLEIAR
+347 ESARDLGRVMLEIAR
-362 QAELALEEADI
+362 QAERVLEEADI

-379 RLSIREELRDLRF
+379 RLSIREELRELRF

-411 ASRVAGPAIAVGD
+411 ASRVAGAAVAIGD

-432 SSTAPAAARWLRT
+432 SSTAPAAGRWLRT
-445 DLFREAGVVP
+445 DLFREVGVV
-455 DTGADAGAGGALPSP
+455 DEAGAGDALPSP

-497 GGRLRDAPEVAE
+497 GGRLNDAPEVAE
-509 RATRRATG
+509 RATERP
-517 QGTAHAALTVFDTSG
+517 ALTVLDTSG

-542 SRRNRAHAEAVAD
+542 SRRNRTHAEAVAD
-555 FVGAAARD
+555 FLGAVARD
-563 GIDDIA
+563 GVEDIA

-579 HLNDLIRR
+579 HLGDLIRR
-587 RLGRAAPAGLEVSTI
+587 RLGRAAPADLEVSTI

-639 LNVALSRARERLVIV
+639 LNVALSRARENLVIV
-654 ATVAGLR
+654 ATIAGLR

-672 LLVHVERSG
+672 LLGHVEQSG
-681 SRIAAAPTDLWH
+681 SRIAAAPADLWSA
-693 GR
+693 R

>member
-1 MWSGM
+1 M
-6 QTPDSLGSSLESPV
+6 
-20 ESALE
+20 
-25 SLWLL
+25 WLL
-30 LADLRGAVEEEIEAV
+30 LADLRGAIEEEIDAV
-45 TTDLSRRRL
+45 AADLARRRL
-54 NRPIPALSG
+54 DRPIPALSG

-73 RYTFQIAGGTYDI
+73 RYAFQIAGGRYDI

-94 HAGGRDA
+94 HSGGRDA
-101 LGTVH
+101 LGVVH

-130 DLEFDPTWLLRE
+130 ELEFDPTWLLRE
-142 LSTRLAEVGQDPED
+142 LSTRLAEVGHDPED

-162 LGTFGR
+162 LGAFGR
-168 LPPRLGRVTPRLDSS
+168 LPPRLGRDSPRLDSS
-183 DDLNAPQR
+183 GDLNEPQR
-191 DALERVLGSSAQLV
+191 EALERVLGSSAQLV

-223 LALEGR
+223 LALRGR
-229 VLLAATTN
+229 VLVAATTN

-245 RLAAIADPSMLDRDR
+245 RLASIADPAMLERDR

-270 APDTRIDLG
+270 APDSRLDLG
-279 AVLARRI
+279 AALARRI

-303 LGARPPSGSR
+303 LRARPPD
-313 GASGARGTREE
+313 GTRKGG
-324 APAPSPYARAGRL
+324 PALNPYARAGRL
-337 LSLARARRDT
+337 LSLARSRDDA
-347 ESARSLGRAMLEIAR
+347 ESARNLGRVMLEIAR
-362 QAELALEEADI
+362 QAERVLEEADI

-379 RLSIREELRDLRF
+379 RLSIREELRELRF
-392 ESLLID
+392 ESLIID

-411 ASRVAGPAIAVGD
+411 ASRVAGSAIAVGD

-445 DLFREAGVVP
+445 DLFREAGVV
-455 DTGADAGAGGALPSP
+455 GGAGAGDALPSP

-477 LDLQYRMAPDIRE
+477 LDLQYRMAPDIRA

-509 RATRRATG
+509 RGAGQATG
-517 QGTAHAALTVFDTSG
+517 RAAGSAAERAALNVLDTSG

-542 SRRNRAHAEAVAD
+542 SRRNRVHAEAVAD
-555 FVGAAARD
+555 FLGAAARD
-563 GIDDIA
+563 GIADIA

-587 RLGRAAPAGLEVSTI
+587 RLGGAAPADLEVSTI

-661 RTLPRE
+661 RTLPPE

-672 LLVHVERSG
+672 LLAQVERMG
-681 SRIAAAPTDLWH
+681 SRIDATPTDLWSA
-693 GR
+693 R

>member
-1 MWSGM
+1 M
-6 QTPDSLGSSLESPV
+6 
-20 ESALE
+20 
-25 SLWLL
+25 
-30 LADLRGAVEEEIEAV
+30 ADLRGAIEEEIDAV
-45 TTDLSRRRL
+45 AADLSRRRL
-54 NRPIPALSG
+54 DRPIPALSG

-73 RYTFQIAGGTYDI
+73 RYAFQIAGGTYDI

-94 HAGGRDA
+94 QAGGRDA
-101 LGTVH
+101 LGVVH

-119 PEWLGERLDGA
+119 PEWLGERIDGA
-130 DLEFDPTWLLRE
+130 ELEFDPTWLLRE
-142 LSTRLAEVGQDPED
+142 LSTRLAEVGQEPED

-162 LGTFGR
+162 LGVFGR
-168 LPPRLGRVTPRLDSS
+168 LPPRLGRESPRLDSS
-183 DDLNAPQR
+183 ENLNEPQR
-191 DALERVLGSSAQLV
+191 EALERVLGSSAQLV

-223 LALEGR
+223 LALRGR
-229 VLLAATTN
+229 VLVAATTN

-245 RLAAIADPSMLDRDR
+245 RLASIAAPAMLDRDR
-260 IIRVGFDLGA
+260 IIRVGFDIGA
-270 APDTRIDLG
+270 APDSRIDLG
-279 AVLARRI
+279 AALARRI

-303 LGARPPSGSR
+303 LRAGAREG
-313 GASGARGTREE
+313 
-324 APAPSPYARAGRL
+324 APAPNPFVRAGRL
-337 LSLARARRDT
+337 LSLARSRNDA
-347 ESARSLGRAMLEIAR
+347 ESARNLGRVMLEISR
-362 QAELALEEADI
+362 QAERVLEEAEI

-379 RLSIREELRDLRF
+379 RLSVREELRELRF
-392 ESLLID
+392 GSLLID

-432 SSTAPAAARWLRT
+432 SSTAPAAGRWLRT
-445 DLFREAGVVP
+445 DLFREVGVV
-455 DTGADAGAGGALPSP
+455 DSEGAGDALPSP

-477 LDLQYRMAPDIRE
+477 LDLQYRMVPDIRE

-497 GGRLRDAPEVAE
+497 GGRLRDAPEIAARGAGRSTGRSPE
-509 RATRRATG
+509 RAAP
-517 QGTAHAALTVFDTSG
+517 LTVLDTSG

-542 SRRNRAHAEAVAD
+542 SRRNRVHAEAVAD
-555 FVGAAARD
+555 FLSTAARD
-563 GIDDIA
+563 GIADIA

-587 RLGRAAPAGLEVSTI
+587 RLGRAAPADLEVSTI

-639 LNVALSRARERLVIV
+639 LNVALSRARDRLVIV
-654 ATVAGLR
+654 AAVAGLR
-661 RTLPRE
+661 RTLPPE

-672 LLVHVERSG
+672 LLTHARRTG
-681 SRIAAAPTDLWH
+681 SRIDAAPTDLWSA
-693 GR
+693 R

>member
-1 MWSGM
+1 M
-6 QTPDSLGSSLESPV
+6 
-20 ESALE
+20 
-25 SLWLL
+25 
-30 LADLRGAVEEEIEAV
+30 ADLRVAIEEEIEAV
-45 TTDLSRRRL
+45 AADLSRRRL
-54 NRPIPALSG
+54 DRPIPALSG

-68 AGTGY
+68 AGTGH

-94 HAGGRDA
+94 HAGGREA

-119 PEWLGERLDGA
+119 PEWLGERLDGGE
-130 DLEFDPTWLLRE
+130 LEFDPTWLLRE
-142 LSTRLAEVGQDPED
+142 LSQRLVEVGRDPED

-162 LGTFGR
+162 LGAFGR
-168 LPPRLGRVTPRLDSS
+168 RPPRLGREPARLESS
-183 DDLNAPQR
+183 EDLNEPQR

-223 LALEGR
+223 LAVRGR
-229 VLLAATTN
+229 VLVAATTN

-245 RLAAIADPSMLDRDR
+245 RLASVADPVMLDRDR

-303 LGARPPSGSR
+303 LGARPPDGRR
-313 GASGARGTREE
+313 GE
-324 APAPSPYARAGRL
+324 APVLSPYARAGRL
-337 LSLARARRDT
+337 LALARTRKDA
-347 ESARSLGRAMLEIAR
+347 ESARTLGRAMLEIAR

-379 RLSIREELRDLRF
+379 RLSIREELRELRF

-432 SSTAPAAARWLRT
+432 SSTAPAAVRWLRT
-445 DLFREAGVVP
+445 DLFREAGVVEE
-455 DTGADAGAGGALPSP
+455 AGAYLPSP

-477 LDLQYRMAPDIRE
+477 LDLQYRMAPEIRE

-497 GGRLRDAPEVAE
+497 GGRLRDAPEIAE
-509 RATRRATG
+509 RAAERG
-517 QGTAHAALTVFDTSG
+517 AHAAGTAAAGGATAGPVTVLDTSG
-532 LDPRVERVDG
+532 LAPRVERVDG
-542 SRRNRAHAEAVAD
+542 SRRNRTHAEAVAD
-555 FVGAAARD
+555 FVGAAASG

-579 HLNDLIRR
+579 HLSDLVRR
-587 RLGRAAPAGLEVSTI
+587 RLGRAAPANLEVSTI

-661 RTLPRE
+661 RTLPSE

-672 LLVHVERSG
+672 LLAHVEHSG
-681 SRIAAAPTDLWH
+681 SRIDAAPADLWH

>member
-1 MWSGM
+1 M
-6 QTPDSLGSSLESPV
+6 
-20 ESALE
+20 
-25 SLWLL
+25 WLL
-30 LADLRGAVEEEIEAV
+30 LADLRVAIEEEIEAV
-45 TTDLSRRRL
+45 AADLSRRRL
-54 NRPIPALSG
+54 DRPIPALSG

-68 AGTGY
+68 AGTGH

-86 RADDRVRI
+86 RAEDRVRI
-94 HAGGRDA
+94 HAGGREA

-119 PEWLGERLDGA
+119 HEWLGERLDGA
-130 DLEFDPTWLLRE
+130 ELEFDPTWLLRE
-142 LSTRLAEVGQDPED
+142 LSQRLVEVGRDPED
-156 FFPDTV
+156 FFPETV
-162 LGTFGR
+162 LAAFGR
-168 LPPRLGRVTPRLDSS
+168 QPPSLGREPARLESS
-183 DDLNAPQR
+183 EDLNEPQR

-223 LALEGR
+223 LAVRGR
-229 VLLAATTN
+229 VLVAATTN

-245 RLAAIADPSMLDRDR
+245 RLASVADPVMLDRDR
-260 IIRVGFDLGA
+260 IIRVGFDLRA

-303 LGARPPSGSR
+303 LGARPPAGGR
-313 GASGARGTREE
+313 EGRPGARAPEGGRGE
-324 APAPSPYARAGRL
+324 APVLSPYARAGRL
-337 LSLARARRDT
+337 LALARSRNDA
-347 ESARSLGRAMLEIAR
+347 ESARTLGRAMLEIAR

-379 RLSIREELRDLRF
+379 RLSIREELRELRF

-432 SSTAPAAARWLRT
+432 SSTAPAAVRWLRT
-445 DLFREAGVVP
+445 DLFREAGVVGEVG
-455 DTGADAGAGGALPSP
+455 GAHEVGAGDARPSLPSP

-477 LDLQYRMAPDIRE
+477 LDLQYRMAPDIRA

-497 GGRLRDAPEVAE
+497 GGRLRDAPEIAE
-509 RATRRATG
+509 RAAKGAAHVARTAAAGGATAG
-517 QGTAHAALTVFDTSG
+517 PVTVLDTSG

-542 SRRNRAHAEAVAD
+542 SRRNRTHAEAVAD
-555 FVGAAARD
+555 FVGAAARE

-579 HLNDLIRR
+579 HLNDLVRR
-587 RLGRAAPAGLEVSTI
+587 RLGRAAPANLEVSTI

-672 LLVHVERSG
+672 LLAHVERSG
-681 SRIAAAPTDLWH
+681 RRIDAAPADLWH

>member
-1 MWSGM
+1 M
-6 QTPDSLGSSLESPV
+6 
-20 ESALE
+20 
-25 SLWLL
+25 
-30 LADLRGAVEEEIEAV
+30 ADLRVAIGEEIEAV
-45 TTDLSRRRL
+45 AADLSRRRL
-54 NRPIPALSG
+54 DRPIPALSG

-68 AGTGY
+68 AGTGH

-94 HAGGRDA
+94 HAGGREA

-130 DLEFDPTWLLRE
+130 ELEFDPTWLLRE
-142 LSTRLAEVGQDPED
+142 LSQRLVEVGRDPED

-162 LGTFGR
+162 LGAFGR
-168 LPPRLGRVTPRLDSS
+168 RPPSLGRESPRLESS
-183 DDLNAPQR
+183 EDLNEPQR

-223 LALEGR
+223 LALRGR
-229 VLLAATTN
+229 VLVAATTN

-245 RLAAIADPSMLDRDR
+245 RLASVADPVMLDRDR

-295 TLAEHEGR
+295 TLTEHEGR
-303 LGARPPSGSR
+303 LGARPPAGGR
-313 GASGARGTREE
+313 EGRPGARAPDGGRGE
-324 APAPSPYARAGRL
+324 APVLSPYARAGRL
-337 LSLARARRDT
+337 LALARTRNDA
-347 ESARSLGRAMLEIAR
+347 ESARTLGRAMLEIAR
-362 QAELALEEADI
+362 QAERALEEAHI

-379 RLSIREELRDLRF
+379 RLSIREELRELRF

-432 SSTAPAAARWLRT
+432 SSTAPAAVRWLRT
-445 DLFREAGVVP
+445 DLFREAGVVEE
-455 DTGADAGAGGALPSP
+455 TGASLPSP

-477 LDLQYRMAPDIRE
+477 LDLQYRMAPEIRE

-497 GGRLRDAPEVAE
+497 GGRLRDAPEIAE
-509 RATRRATG
+509 RAAEGAAHVARTAAAGGATVG
-517 QGTAHAALTVFDTSG
+517 PVTVLDTSG

-542 SRRNRAHAEAVAD
+542 SRRNRTHAEAVAD
-555 FVGAAARD
+555 FVGVAARD

-579 HLNDLIRR
+579 HLSDLVRR
-587 RLGRAAPAGLEVSTI
+587 RLGRAAPANLEVSTI

-672 LLVHVERSG
+672 LLAHVERSG
-681 SRIAAAPTDLWH
+681 SRIDAAPADLWH

>member
-337 LSLARARRDT
+337 LSLARARSDT

-477 LDLQYRMAPDIRE
+477 LDLQYRMVPDIRE

>member
-1 MWSGM
+1 M
-6 QTPDSLGSSLESPV
+6 
-20 ESALE
+20 
-25 SLWLL
+25 
-30 LADLRGAVEEEIEAV
+30 ADLRVAIDEEIEAV
-45 TTDLSRRRL
+45 TADLARRRL
-54 NRPIPALSG
+54 DRPIPALSG

-73 RYTFQIAGGTYDI
+73 RYAFQIAGGTYDI

-94 HAGGRDA
+94 HAGGREA
-101 LGTVH
+101 LGVVH

-119 PEWLGERLDGA
+119 PEWFGERLDGA
-130 DLEFDPTWLLRE
+130 ELEFDPTWLLRE
-142 LSTRLAEVGQDPED
+142 LSTRLAEVGQDPEEY
-156 FFPDTV
+156 FPDTV
-162 LGTFGR
+162 LGAFGR
-168 LPPRLGRVTPRLDSS
+168 LPPRLGRESPRLDSS
-183 DDLNAPQR
+183 ADLNEPQR

-223 LALEGR
+223 LALRGR
-229 VLLAATTN
+229 VLVAATTN

-245 RLAAIADPSMLDRDR
+245 RLASIAEPALLDRDR

-279 AVLARRI
+279 AALARRI
-286 EGGAGGVDR
+286 DGGAGGVDR
-295 TLAEHEGR
+295 TLAEHEDQ
-303 LGARPPSGSR
+303 LGAHPPAGSREGRPP
-313 GASGARGTREE
+313 ALN
-324 APAPSPYARAGRL
+324 PYARAGRL
-337 LSLARARRDT
+337 LSLARSRGNA
-347 ESARSLGRAMLEIAR
+347 ESARALGRVMLEIAR
-362 QAELALEEADI
+362 QAEAVLEEADI

-379 RLSIREELRDLRF
+379 RLSIREELRELRF

-432 SSTAPAAARWLRT
+432 SSTAPAAMRWLRT
-445 DLFREAGVVP
+445 DLFREAGVV
-455 DTGADAGAGGALPSP
+455 GGAGAGDEAGGDPEAGAALPSP
-470 NDGLCAM
+470 HDGLCAM

-490 LVSEFFY
+490 LVSGFFY
-497 GGRLRDAPEVAE
+497 GGRLRDAPEIAERAADVAE
-509 RATRRATG
+509 RAT
-517 QGTAHAALTVFDTSG
+517 QPAALTVLDTSG
-532 LDPRVERVDG
+532 LEPRVERVDG
-542 SRRNRAHAEAVAD
+542 SRRNRTHAEAVAD

-587 RLGRAAPAGLEVSTI
+587 RLGRAAPANLEVSTI

-639 LNVALSRARERLVIV
+639 LNVALSRARDRLVIV
-654 ATVAGLR
+654 ATITGLR

-672 LLVHVERSG
+672 LLSHVEQSG
-681 SRIAAAPTDLWH
+681 SRLDATPTDLWH
-693 GR
+693 GASR